1 MWKTSVTC
9 TTICSQIDRG
19 IPFSVYP
26 SSAPHPGRYIELTTR
41 NVGHTFRERHGSVA
55 MLCWRGAALPCFSG
69 AFLLLLEGE
78 GSRGGEGKDRGAGMK
93 GSRSVLSARARNE
106 LTTRNVGHTFSSMQ
120 VSHLLY
126 IDYRKMEGCCL
137 KNNNTQKAKITV
149 KERQNRRRPHCK
161 IRYTSNS
168 L

>member
-1 MWKTSVTC
+1 MV
-9 TTICSQIDRG
+9 RNG
-19 IPFSVYP
+19 
-26 SSAPHPGRYIELTTR
+26 LTTR
-41 NVGHTFRERHGSVA
+41 NVGHTFRERRGSVA
-55 MLCWRGAALPCFSG
+55 MLCWRGAALPCLSG

-78 GSRGGEGKDRGAGMK
+78 GSRGGEGEDEGGGGGGGGAGMK

-120 VSHLLY
+120 VSHLPY

-137 KNNNTQKAKITV
+137 KNNNT
-149 KERQNRRRPHCK
+149 
-161 IRYTSNS
+161 S